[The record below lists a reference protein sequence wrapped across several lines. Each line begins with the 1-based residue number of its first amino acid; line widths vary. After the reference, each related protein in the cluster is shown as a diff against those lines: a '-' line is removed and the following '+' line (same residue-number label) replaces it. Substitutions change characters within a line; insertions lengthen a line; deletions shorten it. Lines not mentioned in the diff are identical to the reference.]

1 MIFKLL
7 PYQQQELISMPETG
21 MGYQLI
27 QARFKGEFNPKEL
40 IVLNEQLVVEDNFQT
55 KNYLNE
61 IFSKGFN
68 LSVKNAS
75 YKELTGIKLLNE
87 SKSFN
92 AFEENDDQA
101 GPAKE
106 NPTVTYPDG
115 KTYYVRL
122 SAYEDDRRI
131 DKKNNCLL
139 PGSYTTTKKDYE
151 SCVNDKDDPVE
162 RYALP
167 NEEKI
172 EWAFHILADVKDGYR
187 FGTVKPEF
195 RKRGGGRECYF
206 ENGTSFGTFKKQTSY
221 GIFYP

>member
-1 MIFKLL
+1 MIFKLF
-7 PYQQQELISMPETG
+7 PNQQDELKSMPETG

-27 QARFKGEFNPKEL
+27 QARFKGEYTLKEF
-40 IVLNEQLVVEDNFQT
+40 IVLNEELIVEN
-55 KNYLNE
+55 NYQKKDYLKE

-68 LSVKNAS
+68 FSIRSAL
-75 YKELTGIKLLNE
+75 YRDLKEIKLVSE
-87 SKSFN
+87 TKSFK
-92 AFEENDDQA
+92 AFEENDDET

-106 NPTVTYPDG
+106 NSTVAYPDG

-122 SAYEDDRRI
+122 SAYDDDKRI

-139 PGSYTTTKKDYE
+139 PGSFTTTKKDYE
-151 SCVNDKDDPVE
+151 NCISEKDDPVE

-172 EWAFHILADVKDGYR
+172 EWAFHILPDTKDGYKY
-187 FGTVKPEF
+187 GTVKPEF
-195 RKRGGGRECYF
+195 GKGGGGKECYF
-206 ENGTSFGTFKKQTSY
+206 ENGTSFGTFKKQTAY